1 MMFLWGFG
9 DNIGDRLGHVKYLF
23 FYLFTGVVATLAHF
37 AIDPSSSTPL
47 VGASGA
53 ISGVLGAYL
62 VLYTITV
69 IELRAAILLG
79 LWFVWQ
85 LLQGLISLGLS
96 SQVNVAFFAHIGGFV
111 AGSLILVAIKLVAHE
126 SVKPVTPRR
135 PYLD

>member
-1 MMFLWGFG
+1 M
-9 DNIGDRLGHVKYLF
+9 
-23 FYLFTGVVATLAHF
+23 VATLAHF

-69 IELRAAILLG
+69 IDLLAAILLG

-85 LLQGLISLGLS
+85 LFQGVISTGLS

-126 SVKPVTPRR
+126 PLKPVNAGARIWFDAIGSGLLVPGGNRVV
-135 PYLD
+135 PVYPVLSIA